1 MKSINNVTMYGDT
14 DYTEDRIGVI
24 PFNIQNKDYSEVS
37 IMMATEKGISLRSG
51 KFCAHPYVYR
61 LLKALVTAMPIEM

>member
-37 IMMATEKGISLRSG
+37 IMMATEKGIS
-51 KFCAHPYVYR
+51 A
-61 LLKALVTAMPIEM
+61 